1 MKELKEKI
9 KREGHAIGDDIVK
22 VDSFLNHQIDV
33 EFMDKIG
40 EEFYK
45 RFQNKKVDKILTI
58 EASGIAIGMCVA
70 KYFKVP
76 LVFAKKNESKN
87 LDKDTYNTEVFSFT
101 KNKNY
106 AVKVSKKYITENE
119 NILIVDDFL
128 ANGKAALGLI
138 DIVEQANAKVAGIGI
153 VIEKAFQPGGAELR
167 EKGIQLES
175 LAIIKRIENGEVF
188 Y

>member
-22 VDSFLNHQIDV
+22 VDNFLNHQIDV

-40 EEFYK
+40 EEFYRRFKDK
-45 RFQNKKVDKILTI
+45 RVDKILTI
-58 EASGIAIGMCVA
+58 EASGIAIGMSVA

-101 KNKNY
+101 KNRNY
-106 AVKVSKKYITENE
+106 AVKVSKKYISENE

-138 DIVEQANAKVAGIGI
+138 DIIEQANAKVVGVGI

-167 EKGIQLES
+167 AKGIQLES
-175 LAIIKRIENGEVF
+175 LAVIRKIENGEVF